1 MKQNL
6 HEKGT
11 DPYQRGLSCKGTQFY
26 NCKTL
31 CYCNTIGCLFIQSSS
46 IEYLRFC
53 AYIYANRKNSVISGA
68 YSGQKA
74 EFFCTSLY
82 KTCITSTEFSRISLD
97 QVHRQNNT
105 YIKGIAGATHLVS
118 RTDEAELIRRELSS
132 NGLAMTIQEFEN
144 ELYDGDDND
153 EKDFNATRKH
163 HEDS

>member
-1 MKQNL
+1 M
-6 HEKGT
+6 
-11 DPYQRGLSCKGTQFY
+11 
-26 NCKTL
+26 
-31 CYCNTIGCLFIQSSS
+31 
-46 IEYLRFC
+46 
-53 AYIYANRKNSVISGA
+53 
-68 YSGQKA
+68 
-74 EFFCTSLY
+74 
-82 KTCITSTEFSRISLD
+82 D